1 MAPGENELGIMQGES
16 GAIRAGIVG
25 VDLHC
30 CFRFVSQEG
39 AEEFFRLALQLIE
52 VGMRMHPPGG

>member
-25 VDLHC
+25 VDLHR
-30 CFRFVSQEG
+30 CFRFVSQES